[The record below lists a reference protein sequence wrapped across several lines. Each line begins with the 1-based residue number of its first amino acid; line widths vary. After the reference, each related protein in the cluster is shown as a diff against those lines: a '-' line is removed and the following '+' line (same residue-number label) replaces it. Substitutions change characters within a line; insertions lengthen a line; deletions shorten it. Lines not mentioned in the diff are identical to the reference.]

1 MNVHA
6 VTTRFLSLALGLA
19 LASCTSG
26 SDPKPSAG
34 SSSPAPS
41 ASSGLAT
48 EALSAGDILAAA
60 ATAATAEGSVHTVA
74 TLKQGEESAKVV
86 NDTGTSDGRQVIT
99 AGKQHTE
106 ILLVE
111 GIAYLRANEEAL
123 RDFFGFPADEASR
136 YADSWLSF
144 TISDSGYSELVET
157 LDMPSLIE
165 NITLT
170 GDLTKTAVTTI
181 GGKRVIG
188 IRGEHPQGGT
198 GTLYVAADGEPL
210 PVRMDIA
217 DPNGSSGSLVFSEWG
232 KNVSVKAPSDATP
245 LSDAV
250 TA

>member
-1 MNVHA
+1 MNAHSL
-6 VTTRFLSLALGLA
+6 TTRILSLAISLA
-19 LASCTSG
+19 LAACTSG

-41 ASSGLAT
+41 ASSGSAT

-60 ATAATAEGSVHTVA
+60 AAAATAKGSVHTVA
-74 TLKQGEESAKVV
+74 TLKQGKESAKVV

-99 AGKQHTE
+99 SGKQHTE

-136 YADSWLSF
+136 YADEWLSF
-144 TISDSGYSELVET
+144 TISDAGYGELVET

-198 GTLYVAADGEPL
+198 GTVYVAADGEPL
-210 PVRMDIA
+210 PVRMDMA
-217 DPNGSSGSLVFSEWG
+217 DPNGSSGSLMFSEWG
-232 KNVSVKAPSDATP
+232 KNVRVKAPSGATP